1 MTFSKRIQHFLKY
14 KLKQCNLKR
23 KVFAKE
29 SSISYSS
36 VNNLING
43 IKSHPELKSILKIAN
58 YFRCSLDEVIG
69 RDKYTISSEKKL
81 HFYHITMDAISC
93 NLKTFIKTKL
103 NEINTTPNQLS
114 SNIGFSSDTIPL
126 FLKEDDTKK
135 NLSSAVTIALADY
148 FQISLDEMVGRI
160 KPTTSNDNKPSQ
172 QTNE

>member
-1 MTFSKRIQHFLKY
+1 MILSKRIQYFLKF

-29 SSISYSS
+29 SGISYSS

-43 IKSHPELKSILKIAN
+43 VKSYPELKSILKIAN
-58 YFRCSLDEVIG
+58 YFQCSLDEVIG
-69 RDKYTISSEKKL
+69 RDKYVLSSEKKL
-81 HFYHITMDAISC
+81 HFYHITIDDISC
-93 NLKTFIKTKL
+93 TIKTFIKTKL

-135 NLSSAVTIALADY
+135 NLSSAITIALADY

-160 KPTTSNDNKPSQ
+160 KPTISDNNEPSQ
-172 QTNE
+172 